1 MGIVQEGCF
10 GIVPTH
16 RAYATK
22 GQLAALQGC
31 HTLARAQIR
40 TFIYNLE
47 INMTQ
52 KTRAALAALTLF
64 AGMTGFANAQQ
75 GISKDEILVGTIQ
88 DLSGPLAGYG
98 KQARNGMQMAIEEI
112 NEQGGIHGRK
122 IKLLVEDA
130 GYDPKRAVLAA
141 TKLVQQDKIFMM
153 LGHIGTAQNNAAMPI
168 LFEKEVIN
176 FFPLTAA
183 REMYEPF
190 HRLKFSTLTTYYDQI
205 RTALPKLIRRK
216 SVTKV
221 CTLYQDD
228 EFGLE
233 VLRGTE
239 DGLKLSQLTLT
250 DKTSFKR
257 GATDFSTQVVKMQAS
272 GCELVVLG
280 TIIRE
285 TVGAIGAARKLGYN
299 PIFLGSSAAYSELI
313 HKLGGKVSEGFYA
326 TMTGQIPY
334 ADDPSP
340 QVRRWTSKY
349 TTKFNEDPS
358 SISVFGHTT
367 IHVFAQAM
375 REAGPRPNTSKFIR
389 AMETVTYPGDM
400 FNNPALRFTPTKR
413 LGSNASRLSQIQD
426 GRWKVVI
433 DYDVQ

>member
-1 MGIVQEGCF
+1 M
-10 GIVPTH
+10 
-16 RAYATK
+16 
-22 GQLAALQGC
+22 
-31 HTLARAQIR
+31 
-40 TFIYNLE
+40 
-47 INMTQ
+47 MQ
-52 KTRAALAALTLF
+52 KTRAALAALVGLGLF
-64 AGMTGFANAQQ
+64 AGSTGFASAQQ

-98 KQARNGMQMAIEEI
+98 KQARNGMLLAVEEV
-112 NEQGGIHGRK
+112 NEQGGINGRK
-122 IKLLVEDA
+122 IKLLIEDA

-190 HRLKFSTLTTYYDQI
+190 HRLKFSTVTTYYEQI

-216 SVTKV
+216 PVTKV
-221 CTLYQDD
+221 CALYQDD

-239 DGLKLSQLTLT
+239 EGLKLSQLALT

-272 GCELVVLG
+272 GCEMVVLG

-285 TVGAIGAARKLGYN
+285 TVGVMGAARKLGYT

-313 HKLGGKVSEGFYA
+313 PKLGGKIAEGLYA

-340 QVRRWTSKY
+340 QVRRWASKY
-349 TTKFNEDPS
+349 STKFNEDPS
-358 SISVFGHTT
+358 SISVFGYTT
-367 IHVFAQAM
+367 INVFAQAM

-389 AMETVTYPGDM
+389 AMETVKYPSDM
-400 FNNPALRFTPTKR
+400 FGNPALRFTPTKR
-413 LGSNASRLSQIQD
+413 LGSNESRLSQIQD

>member
-1 MGIVQEGCF
+1 M
-10 GIVPTH
+10 
-16 RAYATK
+16 
-22 GQLAALQGC
+22 
-31 HTLARAQIR
+31 
-40 TFIYNLE
+40 
-47 INMTQ
+47 MQ

-64 AGMTGFANAQQ
+64 AGMTGFTNAQQ
-75 GISKDEILVGTIQ
+75 GISKDEILIGTIQ

-153 LGHIGTAQNNAAMPI
+153 VGHLGTAQNNAAMPI

-190 HRLKFSTLTTYYDQI
+190 HRLKFSTLTTYYEQI

-233 VLRGTE
+233 VQRGTE
-239 DGLKLSQLTLT
+239 DGL
-250 DKTSFKR
+250 
-257 GATDFSTQVVKMQAS
+257 
-272 GCELVVLG
+272 
-280 TIIRE
+280 
-285 TVGAIGAARKLGYN
+285 
-299 PIFLGSSAAYSELI
+299 
-313 HKLGGKVSEGFYA
+313 
-326 TMTGQIPY
+326 
-334 ADDPSP
+334 
-340 QVRRWTSKY
+340 
-349 TTKFNEDPS
+349 
-358 SISVFGHTT
+358 
-367 IHVFAQAM
+367 
-375 REAGPRPNTSKFIR
+375 
-389 AMETVTYPGDM
+389 
-400 FNNPALRFTPTKR
+400 
-413 LGSNASRLSQIQD
+413 
-426 GRWKVVI
+426 
-433 DYDVQ
+433 